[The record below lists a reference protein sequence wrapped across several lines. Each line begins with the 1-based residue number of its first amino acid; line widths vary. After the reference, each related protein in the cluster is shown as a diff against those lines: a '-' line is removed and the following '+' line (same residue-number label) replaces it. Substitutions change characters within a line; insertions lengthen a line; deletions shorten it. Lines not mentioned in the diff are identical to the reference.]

1 LSLFNFED
9 ESAKGLSRLNRM
21 DSLRSSHTM
30 RKRAF
35 RAAAVTASLLL
46 MVAVP
51 AQASP
56 VQIGDVLQVVS
67 GGTRNG
73 GQNASVQLRFLEN
86 GDKASAGTA
95 TTSTTTSG
103 NTSVVSA
110 DGSSS
115 NVTSVQDPS
124 GIVQTEVTEDI
135 GVEQCECEDF
145 TVPVAGFPKWP
156 FIPLVGLVCLTG
168 VCTKDKCKPTAT
180 QDENC
185 QEIVCPNCNQVPEPA
200 SLLLFTSGIAALGA
214 SIRRRRSIKEIKDQ
228 STTISGS

>member
-1 LSLFNFED
+1 
-9 ESAKGLSRLNRM
+9 
-21 DSLRSSHTM
+21 M

-35 RAAAVTASLLL
+35 RAAAITASLLL

-56 VQIGDVLQVVS
+56 VQIGDVIQVVS
-67 GGTRNG
+67 ASTRTG
-73 GQNASVQLRFLEN
+73 GQNASVQLRFLEHD
-86 GDKASAGTA
+86 DKASAGTA
-95 TTSTTTSG
+95 STTTS
-103 NTSVVSA
+103 TSGDSSTA
-110 DGSSS
+110 SGDSSS
-115 NVTSVQDPS
+115 ANVTVQDQ
-124 GIVQTEVTEDI
+124 GGVVQTEVTEDI

-180 QDENC
+180 QDANC
-185 QEIVCPNCNQVPEPA
+185 QELVCTNCNQVPEPA

-214 SIRRRRSIKEIKDQ
+214 GIRRRRAQNEVRDQ
-228 STTISGS
+228 QSTISGS

>member
-1 LSLFNFED
+1 
-9 ESAKGLSRLNRM
+9 
-21 DSLRSSHTM
+21 M

-35 RAAAVTASLLL
+35 RAATVTVSLLL

-56 VQIGDVLQVVS
+56 VQIGDVVQVVS

-73 GQNASVQLRFLEN
+73 GQNASVQLRFLAHD
-86 GDKASAGTA
+86 DKASAGTA

-103 NTSVVSA
+103 DTSVVSA

-115 NVTSVQDPS
+115 NVTSVQDPG

-156 FIPLVGLVCLTG
+156 FIPLVGLVCL
-168 VCTKDKCKPTAT
+168 VPDLCTKCTPKQGEDADCKHI
-180 QDENC
+180 
-185 QEIVCPNCNQVPEPA
+185 EIPDCTTTGTCPQVPEPA
-200 SLLLFTSGIAALGA
+200 SLLLFTSGLAALGA
-214 SIRRRRSIKEIKDQ
+214 GIRRRRAQNEIKDQ

>member
-1 LSLFNFED
+1 
-9 ESAKGLSRLNRM
+9 
-21 DSLRSSHTM
+21 M

-56 VQIGDVLQVVS
+56 VQIGDVIQVVS
-67 GGTRNG
+67 GTSRSG
-73 GQNASVQLRFLEN
+73 GQNASVQLRFLEHD
-86 GDKASAGTA
+86 DKASAGTT
-95 TTSTTTSG
+95 TTSTNTSG
-103 NTSVVSA
+103 NTSVVSG

-115 NVTSVQDPS
+115 SVTASLQDPS

-156 FIPLVGLVCLTG
+156 FIPLIGLVCLTG
-168 VCTKDKCKPTAT
+168 ACTKDKCTPTAT
-180 QDENC
+180 QDSNC
-185 QEIVCPNCNQVPEPA
+185 QELVCTNCNQVPEPA

-214 SIRRRRSIKEIKDQ
+214 SIRRRRSMKEIKDQ